1 MADVAKRGFESLPRV
16 IELVLELSN
25 LETFIVRPLFKQ
37 LVEAGL
43 ELQLVQR
50 DSLLALGEVY

>member
-1 MADVAKRGFESLPRV
+1 MADAAKRGFESLPRV
-16 IELVLELSN
+16 IQLVLELSN

>member
-1 MADVAKRGFESLPRV
+1 MADVAKRGFESLSRV
-16 IELVLELSN
+16 IELVLELSD
-25 LETFIVRPLFKQ
+25 LESFIVRPLFKQ
-37 LVEAGL
+37 LEEAGL